1 MEAIFSKKFT
11 MWQFLKFVSPSII
24 SMVFLSLYTIIDGI
38 FVSNFV
44 GSDALAAINIVLPTM
59 SIIWGIGIMMS
70 TGGSA
75 IIGYKMG
82 ENKKQE
88 ANEIFSLII
97 IVSAVMGIVIS
108 IVSLI
113 FIEDIMK
120 FMGAD
125 EKLLSY
131 CITYG
136 SIILGITPIAIVKS
150 LMEYLIRTDGNAK
163 MSLII
168 SVIGGIWN
176 IVFDYILI
184 VVLDMGI
191 AGAAIATVTGI
202 LLSML
207 LGIAYFVWGKS
218 VLKFTKPKWDLKVI
232 IETMTNGCSE
242 LVTELSTGV
251 TTFLFNMAVMK
262 FAGADGVA
270 ALTIILYAHFLLIS
284 TYLGFIMGLSPMIS
298 YNYGGGN
305 IKKVKETMRHSM
317 YFLSVSA
324 IVVFLIA
331 LFGGETIVRAFITP
345 GTDVYNLAVQGMQIF
360 SWGFLV
366 MGVNVFASG
375 LFTAFGNGKISAI
388 ISFSRAFLFIIVG
401 LVVLV
406 PAFELNGIWMTIPF
420 AEFMTVAI
428 SIVLM
433 KKYRKQY
440 GY

>member
-59 SIIWGIGIMMS
+59 SVIWGIGIMMS

-88 ANEIFSLII
+88 ANEIFSLIVV
-97 IVSAVMGIVIS
+97 VSAAMGIVIS

-207 LGIAYFVWGKS
+207 LGIAYFIWGKS

-305 IKKVKETMRHSM
+305 IKKVKETMRHSI
-317 YFLSVSA
+317 YFLAVSA
-324 IVVFLIA
+324 IVVFLVA

-406 PAFELNGIWMTIPF
+406 PALELNGIWMTIPF

-428 SIVLM
+428 SIALM

>member
-82 ENKKQE
+82 EDKKKE
-88 ANEIFSLII
+88 ANEIFSLITVFSAI
-97 IVSAVMGIVIS
+97 IGIVIS
-108 IVSLI
+108 VVSLI
-113 FIEDIMK
+113 FIDDMMI

-131 CITYG
+131 CTIYG
-136 SIILGITPIAIVKS
+136 SIILGIAPIAIVKS
-150 LMEYLIRTDGNAK
+150 LMEYLIRTDGSAK
-163 MSLII
+163 VSLAI
-168 SVIGGIWN
+168 SIVGGIWN

-191 AGAAIATVTGI
+191 AGAAIATVSGI
-202 LLSML
+202 LLSMIM
-207 LGIAYFVWGKS
+207 GVAYFIWGKS
-218 VLKFTKPKWDLKVI
+218 VLKFTKPKWNIKI
-232 IETMTNGCSE
+232 IVETMVNGSSE

-251 TTFLFNMAVMK
+251 TTFLFNMVVMK

-284 TYLGFIMGLSPMIS
+284 TYLGFIMGLAPMIS
-298 YNYGGGN
+298 YNYGSNN
-305 IKKVKETMRHSM
+305 IKKLKETMKHSI
-317 YFLSVSA
+317 YFLAASA
-324 IVVFLIA
+324 IGIFLVA
-331 LFGGETIVRAFITP
+331 LLGGETIVRAFIVP
-345 GTDVYNLAVQGMQIF
+345 GTEVYSLAVEGMQIF
-360 SWGFLV
+360 AWGFLV
-366 MGVNVFASG
+366 MGINIFASG
-375 LFTAFGNGKISAI
+375 LFTAFGNGKVSAI
-388 ISFSRAFLFIIVG
+388 ISFSRALLFIVVG
-401 LVVLV
+401 LAILV
-406 PAFELNGIWMTIPF
+406 PVFELNGIWMTIPF
-420 AEFMTVAI
+420 AEFVTVGI
-428 SIVLM
+428 SIALL
-433 KKYRKQY
+433 KKYRKEY